1 MLKKKLLS
9 VVVASVMLAAM
20 AFSVS
25 AEQISLGV
33 NSGGF
38 TSTTYSSDPGTTY
51 YAKVTSASYTNLP
64 AGVYPSNGK
73 FTFTLYTAS
82 GVVAGAQSTSV
93 GVGTSVSPAINSY
106 YQHRAGNYKLHVHND
121 STTNGVTAVVSWA
134 P

>member
-51 YAKVTSASYTNLP
+51 YANVTSASYTNLP

-82 GVVAGAQSTSV
+82 GVVAGAQSASV